1 MCLPQIDFEGI
12 FASCLGVSDVDQPS
26 LTPPSLLT
34 YFLAGARYAFRQDRL
49 REFNSVQEKVSSHEN
64 ADAGKL
70 LEGTRAARATEEE
83 VAISQ
88 LDQTVQ
94 EVVPQGAG

>member
-12 FASCLGVSDVDQPS
+12 FACCLGVSDVDQPS
-26 LTPPSLLT
+26 LTSPNLLT
-34 YFLAGARYAFRQDRL
+34 YFLAGARYAFRQDLL
-49 REFNSVQEKVSSHEN
+49 RELNSVLEKVSSHEN

-70 LEGTRAARATEEE
+70 LEGTRAARATEE